1 MWLVWLACLWKITSR
16 VANVPTSAMKYYKRL
31 IEEMNDM
38 KKLAGRVRNQKESV
52 PLCGNVRDT
61 RAGDR

>member
-31 IEEMNDM
+31 TEEMNDM
-38 KKLAGRVRNQKESV
+38 KS
-52 PLCGNVRDT
+52 
-61 RAGDR
+61 